1 MNANN
6 EVHIPVIREGEEKK
20 ASEIVFPDKNKKRT
34 RPLTKKQKALTLLNS
49 FVDDAGIEQQELAD
63 LMCVTP
69 SIVCNYLNGRRF
81 IPPDHLS
88 AFCIAL
94 RIAPARQRYL
104 FCLMRIVMPD
114 EHGDNADERET
125 IIRRY
130 MDFCPSHDNADVRHC
145 NRELVDADH
154 EPLTEK
160 GMRGKRHG

>member
-1 MNANN
+1 MRLLLKK
-6 EVHIPVIREGEEKK
+6 VYSYVI
-20 ASEIVFPDKNKKRT
+20 IVFVGNTRQKKEKYAHDQAV
-34 RPLTKKQKALTLLNS
+34 LHSLYS

-94 RIAPARQRYL
+94 RIAPAKQRYL
-104 FCLMRIVMPD
+104 FRLMRIVMPD
-114 EHGDNADERET
+114 EHGDNEDERET

-130 MDFCPSHDNADVRHC
+130 MDFCPSHINADVKHC
-145 NRELVDADH
+145 NKELVDAYH

-160 GMRGKRHG
+160 AMRGKRNG